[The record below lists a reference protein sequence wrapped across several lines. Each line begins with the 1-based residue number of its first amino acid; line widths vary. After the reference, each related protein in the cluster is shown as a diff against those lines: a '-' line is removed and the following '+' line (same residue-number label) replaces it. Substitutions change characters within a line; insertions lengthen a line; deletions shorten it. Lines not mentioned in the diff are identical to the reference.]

1 MSVSARTA
9 PIRSSRPSPRS
20 LPQPPEVDAGEHGLA
35 HARRRGA
42 VDLVNHLRDGA
53 AAFLAPRQGDD
64 AEGAAVAAAVL
75 DLDEGALAAAGE
87 EGIGLGRHGG
97 EGHGGQ
103 IEFGGGDR
111 HQAVLVRVGDHQV
124 NAGLQRQ
131 GLGLQGGQAAADD
144 QLGAGVIALGAA
156 QELAGLADRLL
167 GDGAGVDHDQVGPR
181 LVGGDLV
188 AELLELA
195 CPGLQF
201 RFVEPT
207 AEGLEVDAH
216 QPEGPGTLSG
226 DMPGTGLGSGGDGEF
241 WCRIMRQPSAPRR

>member
-1 MSVSARTA
+1 
-9 PIRSSRPSPRS
+9 
-20 LPQPPEVDAGEHGLA
+20 VDAREHGLA
-35 HARRRGA
+35 HARRRGL

-87 EGIGLGRHGG
+87 EGIGIGRQGG

-124 NAGLQRQ
+124 NAGVQRQ
-131 GLGLQGGQAAADD
+131 GLGLQGGETAADH

-181 LVGGDLV
+181 FVGGDLV

-195 CPGLQF
+195 RPGFQF
-201 RFVEPT
+201 RLVEPT
-207 AEGLEVDAH
+207 AQGLEVDAH
-216 QPEGPGTLSG
+216 HPGAG
-226 DMPGTGLGSGGDGEF
+226 HQAGEGSGGSRLSRGGGG
-241 WCRIMRQPSAPRR
+241 